1 MVRSVKDAQIEG
13 FDLPGSARGGQHP
26 PSAPPTEGH
35 PMPVRYPLLLVLL
48 AVLPATGQ
56 DVKPL
61 ARIAFA
67 SCADQDKPLPIFD
80 KIADR
85 KPDLYVALG
94 DNIYADLKPEP
105 GLEAM
110 ASMKVKYDRLA
121 ALPGWQRLRKTCP
134 LLATWDDHDYGKNDA
149 GAEYPHKDASQ
160 QLFLDFLDVP
170 KDSPRRAQK
179 GVYSG
184 TVIGP
189 PGKRVQIILLDLRYF
204 RSKLKRADK
213 PLPGTRTVPYLP
225 NTDPDATMLGP
236 EQWKWLEG
244 QLKQPA
250 ELRLIGSSIQVIAD
264 EHPYE
269 KWSNLPLERDRLYK
283 LIRDTAAN
291 GVIVLSGDRH
301 LAEVSLD
308 PKAVGYPLYDVTSS
322 GLNQGAKGW
331 RAPTEP
337 NRHRVGVMA
346 HGDNFGLVAI
356 DWSAAD
362 PTVSLQVRDVDGEIA
377 LKETLPL
384 SLLKPGVVAEL
395 PFKPG
400 EGAVSPRD
408 AIRMVGQKVVVEM
421 KVQATGQAKGAAR
434 FFLNSEKDFRSEL
447 NLTVV
452 VNPKARAGRWEKATP
467 DTFKDRV
474 IRVTGTVSEFKGS
487 PQILVDDE
495 KQLELVE

>member
-1 MVRSVKDAQIEG
+1 MPR
-13 FDLPGSARGGQHP
+13 LL
-26 PSAPPTEGH
+26 AP
-35 PMPVRYPLLLVLL
+35 LLVLTVA
-48 AVLPATGQ
+48 AVAPAEEARP
-56 DVKPL
+56 V
-61 ARIAFA
+61 ARIAFG
-67 SCADQDKPLPIFD
+67 SCADQDNPLPIFD
-80 KIADR
+80 KITDL
-85 KPDLYVALG
+85 KPELFIALG

-110 ASMKVKYDRLA
+110 ASMKVKYDKLA
-121 ALPGWQRLRKTCP
+121 ALPGWQRLRKACP

-149 GAEYPHKDASQ
+149 GAEYPHKDAAQ
-160 QLFLDFLDVP
+160 QLFLDFLGVP
-170 KDSPRRAQK
+170 KDSPRRTQK
-179 GVYSG
+179 GVYSA

-189 PGKRVQIILLDLRYF
+189 PGKRVQVILLDLRYF
-204 RSKLKRADK
+204 RGKLKRADT

-225 NTDPDATMLGP
+225 STDPGATLLGA
-236 EQWKWLEG
+236 EQWRWLEE
-244 QLKQPA
+244 QLRQPA
-250 ELRLIGSSIQVIAD
+250 EVRLLGSSIQVIAD

-269 KWSNLPLERDRLYK
+269 KWSNVPAERDRLYK
-283 LIRDTAAN
+283 VIRDAKAN

-301 LAEVSLD
+301 LAELSLD
-308 PKAVGYPLYDVTSS
+308 PKAIGYPLYDITSS
-322 GLNQGAKGW
+322 GLNQGTKGW

-337 NRHRVGVMA
+337 NRHRVAVMA
-346 HGDNFGLVAI
+346 HGDNFGLVTI

-362 PTVSLQVRDVDGEIA
+362 PTVTLQVRDVDGEIA
-377 LKETLPL
+377 LKESLPL

-421 KVQATGQAKGAAR
+421 KVQATGQPKGAAR

-452 VNPKARAGRWEKATP
+452 VNPKARTGKWEKSAP
-467 DTFKDRV
+467 DTFKDKV

-495 KQLELVE
+495 KQLEFVE